1 MSDFEKLQQRIFAL
15 SARASAKI
23 LTLAKAENSFAPP
36 DSVQSAARRGLE
48 MRRRWKRGGLSN
60 EQASEQGIGS
70 GVQRATN
77 LANGS
82 RISSRVIGQ
91 MVGFFSRHAKNYRP
105 DTKEPDGGPTAG
117 TIAWL
122 LWGGN
127 AGKAWAESVH
137 RRLKDAP
144 VEKAAAPVVKRICVG
159 TCPCAGAIQ
168 KALCDEQGCLDER
181 NGIIWKQQPRW
192 PDGRFASVKKDGEG
206 AASSGPT
213 VSAVH
218 VPAPLGDSPKRK
230 KPIEKSDPKTPAKP
244 SERVSGSDKNPEGSA
259 SGTRGGIDL
268 DEAVE
273 ASLKAKVA
281 EHNDKHPE
289 AGKNA
294 SLGALKAVWRRGAG
308 AFSTSHR
315 PGVGRQQWA
324 MARVNAYLT
333 LLRTGSPA
341 NPKYVTDN
349 DLLPSG
355 HPRSSKDSK

>member
-1 MSDFEKLQQRIFAL
+1 MSDFEKLQQRILAL

-23 LTLAKAENSFAPP
+23 LTLAKADDSFAPP
-36 DSVQSAARRGLE
+36 ESVQSAARRGLE
-48 MRRRWKRGGLSN
+48 MRRKWKRGGLSN
-60 EQASEQGIGS
+60 AQASEQGIGS

-77 LANGS
+77 LANGNRVS
-82 RISSRVIGQ
+82 ARVIGQ

-137 RRLKDAP
+137 SRVKDAP
-144 VEKAAAPVVKRICVG
+144 VEKAAAPVVKRICAG
-159 TCPCAGAIQ
+159 TCSCAGSVM
-168 KALCDEQGCLDER
+168 KALCDAEGCLDEK
-181 NGIIWKQQPRW
+181 NGIVWKQQPRY
-192 PDGRFASVKKDGEG
+192 PDGRFAPVKKDGEG
-206 AASSGPT
+206 APASSGPT

-218 VPAPLGDSPKRK
+218 VPTAMGGSTRKR
-230 KPIEKSDPKTPAKP
+230 PVEKSDPDTPAKP

-259 SGTRGGIDL
+259 SGSRGGIEL
-268 DEAVE
+268 DEAVV
-273 ASLKAKVA
+273 ASLTAKAK
-281 EHNDKHPE
+281 EHNAKHPE
-289 AGKNA
+289 AGKKA
-294 SLGALKAVWRRGAG
+294 TVGALKAVWRRGAG

-324 MARVNAYLT
+324 MARVNAFLT

-349 DLLPSG
+349 DLLPKG
-355 HPRSSKDSK
+355 HPKSSKE